1 MRAPLLSMTCWLCL
15 FFFFDYLDRLVY
27 VPGFTTCREGR
38 YEAAEYTKPFQDR
51 LTEAFP
57 DTRILVYGYSPDI
70 TKCFSAG
77 TLDSETISNA
87 AVLLLAEC
95 RRIETDRR
103 SCHLYL
109 KTEVPTLT
117 GSREPR
123 SLVFACSG
131 LGGLIVKKVRKSY
144 DFSLFQAYTD

>member
-1 MRAPLLSMTCWLCL
+1 MPLLSMTCWSCL
-15 FFFFDYLDRLVY
+15 FSFFNYSDRLIY
-27 VPGFTTCREGR
+27 VPGFTTCQEGKWK
-38 YEAAEYTKPFQDR
+38 AAEDSKPFQDR

-57 DTRILVYGYSPDI
+57 DTRILVYGYSPYI

-77 TLDSETISNA
+77 TVDSEMISDA
-87 AVLLLAEC
+87 AVLLLSEC
-95 RRIETDRR
+95 RRIETGRR
-103 SCHLYL
+103 SSHLHIL
-109 KTEVPTLT
+109 IEVPTLI

-144 DFSLFQAYTD
+144 DFSLPSLH